1 MPKLIICGAGGFG
14 RETALMVDQINATG
28 GDWDLVGFLD
38 DRVQQGTV
46 VDELPVIGGV
56 GELNAMDE
64 DISVVIAVAN
74 PQARRDIRTRIT
86 NTRVTYPALVHPSA
100 MVGDQRRN
108 RIADGVIITAGNIL
122 TTNVIIGPFVI
133 VNLRCTIG
141 HDVELGAFTSLMPGC
156 SISGS
161 VVLEEAVE
169 LGTGA
174 CILPGLRVGRGSRV
188 GAGAVVTRDV
198 PPGVTVV
205 GIPARS
211 THG

>member
-28 GDWDLVGFLD
+28 GDW
-38 DRVQQGTV
+38 
-46 VDELPVIGGV
+46 ELRETAALISQ
-56 GELNAMDE
+56 ELNAMDE